1 MQWTIWQWHNVNKHF
16 HPKWPKVD
24 QISRKVSNPYGE
36 GQSLSGMSVTSGC
49 ALFLSLGSVENL
61 NLSYVTLSLGYLLG
75 VSATHHLLI
84 NSILHL
90 SSRICS
96 CCVYLQMMVNRFP
109 LEPKFRQYI
118 ECLHSLYP
126 RVSMRQS
133 PTTHVD
139 SSLSP

>member
-1 MQWTIWQWHNVNKHF
+1 MQWTIRQWHNINKYF
-16 HPKWPKVD
+16 HPNGLKLTKFPGKCPTHMG
-24 QISRKVSNPYGE
+24 RGNPFLAC
-36 GQSLSGMSVTSGC
+36 QSHQGVHLSG
-49 ALFLSLGSVENL
+49 SLGSVENL
-61 NLSYVTLSLGYLLG
+61 NLSYFTLSLGYLLG

-96 CCVYLQMMVNRFP
+96 CCVYLQMMVNKVP

-118 ECLHSLYP
+118 ACLHSLYP